1 MRHIR
6 ERFFFWCVFAFTSSA
21 MPLSNCLRCGD
32 SIITH
37 VRSLVYFDT
46 QDTGR
51 PDRRTVLYI
60 QMRLPQAR
68 DSHMGSCKVCV
79 YSERAVTVP

>member
-46 QDTGR
+46 QDTG
-51 PDRRTVLYI
+51 PAYI

-79 YSERAVTVP
+79 F